1 VSLAQPVRFLLVK
14 LTHLD
19 SNSRFEM
26 IVVFTA
32 NYSFSG
38 RQRPRRQRDTLG
50 DRFRESQDQAGSVF
64 RAQSS
69 GGAHRSRIY
78 VRVFIGVG
86 DHTYMCL
93 SARLYCVSKK
103 I

>member
-64 RAQSS
+64 RVQSS
-69 GGAHRSRIY
+69 EGAHRSRIY
-78 VRVFIGVG
+78 VRVFIWVG
-86 DHTYMCL
+86 DRTYM
-93 SARLYCVSKK
+93 SICVF
-103 I
+103 ILCF